1 MGERSADV
9 QLPGNPRAREI
20 PVSPKLYPLLSEGSY
35 SSANTFISKLRN
47 LKLETRNLDAIA
59 LIATPAIAGA
69 ALLLTGHPWW
79 GAAAWLWAACSTLIM
94 SRYRRQPPA
103 ATPPPFVMDEKML
116 QSQKLAALGEL
127 AAGIAHEINNP
138 LAIIRQE
145 AEYAQFLMKKSGS
158 GESLELA
165 ELQDSLREII
175 TQVDRSREIT
185 RNLLDFARKREP
197 VLQQVQIN
205 RLIED
210 MARLVEKEAKNKDI
224 ALIRRYAPDLPVV
237 TSDPPLLR
245 QVILNLLNNAS
256 QAIGRDGRDNHHHCS
271 APATRKSW
279 LRSRIPA
286 RASLRKSCPK
296 FLTPFSPP
304 NPKARGPAW
313 AWPSATGSSKKWAAA
328 SPPPAYPARAP
339 PSPLP
344 CPCKANPATKSLS
357 DE

>member
-1 MGERSADV
+1 M
-9 QLPGNPRAREI
+9 
-20 PVSPKLYPLLSEGSY
+20 
-35 SSANTFISKLRN
+35 
-47 LKLETRNLDAIA
+47 KLETRNLDAIA

-79 GAAAWLWAACSTLIM
+79 GAAAWLWAAGSTLIL
-94 SRYRRQPPA
+94 SRHRRQTPA
-103 ATPPPFVMDEKML
+103 VPPPPFVMDEKML

-158 GESLELA
+158 GESLELV

-210 MARLVEKEAKNKDI
+210 MARLMEKEAQNKDI
-224 ALIRRYAPDLPVV
+224 ALIRRYAPDLPVI

-256 QAIGRDGRDNHHHCS
+256 QAIGRDGEITVTTALLPPQEIMVTVQDSGPGIPPEILPKIFDPFFTTKPQGQGTGLGLAICHGIIQ
-271 APATRKSW
+271 KVGG
-279 LRSRIPA
+279 RI
-286 RASLRKSCPK
+286 
-296 FLTPFSPP
+296 T
-304 NPKARGPAW
+304 
-313 AWPSATGSSKKWAAA
+313 AA
-328 SPPPAYPARAP
+328 SVPGQGATFTITL
-339 PSPLP
+339 PL
-344 CPCKANPATKSLS
+344 KANPSTQSLS